1 MGDVIPVF
9 RMHGAWLGLAS
20 ALLLPC
26 AARVEAIAAPV
37 QVTGNRV
44 YPNAFEPALPCTL
57 TLLAPGDHLLGPGLR
72 LLAEP
77 AAKPDVAGNYA
88 FLPFGA
94 DDFLFDQVNVFW
106 HAQRYLERLRGYGL
120 DPEEIPILVHV
131 ARQIGSFTH
140 PTEANTTIGTGVGTT
155 ARDAK
160 DGDVIVHEITH
171 AVFNPRMPGRA
182 YPLDKGEG
190 QATSEGLADYFA
202 AAVHGDTKIGEYSV
216 PPNGFYDLITDPA
229 VYNYSRWNLLPGDPY
244 SLGRVLNGALLEA
257 RGAIG
262 EVMDEL
268 VFASLA
274 HHPLRCL
281 TCVADAVRW
290 ADVERYGGAHL
301 TVLDAAFARRGI
313 PSGPPANVA
322 IAVPSYAWTGESIR
336 VALQHD
342 CGAGPFTVDW
352 DLIPVVGV
360 PVRLAERGDAVTIEP
375 AAPFELQA
383 TLHDRLGGTT
393 VVRSPRVQTYDP
405 NDPAYRV
412 PGVRIVGP
420 RGFFVG
426 KPQLFSYGLTG
437 GAGIRPVRATW
448 TIRDAAF
455 DRLTDAT
462 ATVIVTNG
470 RAHPRLTLTYS
481 DAAGQAA
488 SDTITLLPYS
498 PLSVALTGPD
508 AVAPGQT
515 AIFRAVQVTG
525 VPPFSFNWRQSSAGF
540 SYGLSSGDTAVSA
553 PSGADFD
560 IVFSVTDALGS
571 RIDRTRHVAVLPT
584 VGGDLPAGRVRVF
597 RVLGTV
603 VARGT
608 SASFELPAGDDAA
621 TLEFIDV
628 AGRSRWRA
636 ALPAPAPAV
645 YKAPLPGTLEPGLYY
660 ARWRQGAAA
669 RVARFVVVAR

>member
-1 MGDVIPVF
+1 
-9 RMHGAWLGLAS
+9 
-20 ALLLPC
+20 
-26 AARVEAIAAPV
+26 
-37 QVTGNRV
+37 
-44 YPNAFEPALPCTL
+44 
-57 TLLAPGDHLLGPGLR
+57 
-72 LLAEP
+72 
-77 AAKPDVAGNYA
+77 
-88 FLPFGA
+88 
-94 DDFLFDQVNVFW
+94 
-106 HAQRYLERLRGYGL
+106 
-120 DPEEIPILVHV
+120 
-131 ARQIGSFTH
+131 
-140 PTEANTTIGTGVGTT
+140 
-155 ARDAK
+155 
-160 DGDVIVHEITH
+160 
-171 AVFNPRMPGRA
+171 
-182 YPLDKGEG
+182 
-190 QATSEGLADYFA
+190 
-202 AAVHGDTKIGEYSV
+202 
-216 PPNGFYDLITDPA
+216 
-229 VYNYSRWNLLPGDPY
+229 
-244 SLGRVLNGALLEA
+244 
-257 RGAIG
+257 
-262 EVMDEL
+262 
-268 VFASLA
+268 
-274 HHPLRCL
+274 
-281 TCVADAVRW
+281 VADAVRW

-322 IAVPSYAWTGESIR
+322 IAVPSYAWIGESLP

-352 DLIPVVGV
+352 VLVPEGGV
-360 PVRLAERGDAVTIEP
+360 PVRLAERGDTVTIQP
-375 AAPFELQA
+375 AGAFKLEA

-393 VVRSPRVQTYDP
+393 VVRSPRVPTYDP
-405 NDPAYRV
+405 NDPAFRIA
-412 PGVRIVGP
+412 GVRIVGP
-420 RGFFVG
+420 RSFLVG
-426 KPQLFSYGLTG
+426 RPQLYSYELTG
-437 GAGIRPVRATW
+437 GAGIGPVRAAW

-455 DRLTDAT
+455 DRLTATT
-462 ATVIVTNG
+462 ATVIVTNP
-470 RAHPRLTLTYS
+470 RVRPRLTLTYS

-488 SDTITLLPYS
+488 SDTITLQAFSALTAS
-498 PLSVALTGPD
+498 LTGPD
-508 AVAPGQT
+508 AVGPGQT
-515 AIFRAVQVTG
+515 AIFRAVQVAG
-525 VPPFSFNWRQSSAGF
+525 VPPYTFNWRQSSAGF

-584 VGGDLPAGRVRVF
+584 VGGDLTAGRVRVF